1 MKKHYLP
8 LLLFLSA
15 LVGFLTALLC
25 KVNFICCKE
34 KPEPQ
39 PYNTIKD
46 RVKSLLREHS
56 HKQEF
61 TGTDLLEKLGEPRDI
76 VESTFNKS
84 VEQVLEHHR
93 VSQAE
98 TLLRETDDTI
108 SCIAETVGFGNSS
121 ALYRPFKKQFEL
133 SPSQYREEM
142 RG

>member
-25 KVNFICCKE
+25 KVKIVCCQE

-39 PYNTIKD
+39 PYNTIVD
-46 RVKSLLREHS
+46 RVKKLLRDNANN
-56 HKQEF
+56 QEYS
-61 TGTDLLEKLGEPRDI
+61 GEILLEQLGEPRDI
-76 VESTFNKS
+76 VESNFNKS
-84 VEQVLEHHR
+84 VELVLEEFR
-93 VSQAE
+93 VNQAE

-133 SPSQYREEM
+133 SPSQYREKM